1 MSYKIVQ
8 FVLAGGVANAGTVNV
23 PYPVD
28 CDAGAFK
35 GAFGHRM
42 NVDGGSLLN
51 APADFTLTFNQANI
65 TVTNLSGV
73 AWAAGQKLYIEAQT
87 VGADALAGV
96 KRTILAA
103 LAYVNLGA
111 PIALSAAG
119 IAAAQTPAGAGNLV
133 LAATALDVPR
143 NITETGVAGT
153 IAHNLTVTGKD
164 EYGNTLIE
172 TITGAVGATIV
183 AGKKAFKSITSIAVS
198 GGTTGTVSV
207 GWGNV
212 LGLPFFL
219 QDGDFLLKEMQD
231 DAPAVAGTFV
241 NADQAKPTATTG
253 DVRGT
258 YTPNAAA
265 DGLKAFRLV
274 VTVTDPTYL
283 GLAQFAG

>member
-1 MSYKIVQ
+1 MTYKIVQ
-8 FVLAGGVANAGTVNV
+8 FTLAAGVANAASVNV
-23 PYPVD
+23 PYPTD
-28 CDAGAFK
+28 TDAGTFK

-42 NVDGGSLLN
+42 NVDGGALLN
-51 APADFTLTFNQANI
+51 SPADFTLAFNSGSIA
-65 TVTNLSGV
+65 VTNLSGV
-73 AWAAGQKLYIEAQT
+73 AWAAGQKLYIEAQQ
-87 VGADALAGV
+87 VGTDYLAGV

-103 LAYVNLGA
+103 LAYVNIGA
-111 PIALSAAG
+111 PIAASAAG
-119 IAAAQTPAGAGNLV
+119 IAAAQTPTVAGNLA
-133 LAATALDVPR
+133 LAAIALDVPR

-153 IAHNLTVTGKD
+153 VAHTLTVTGKD

-172 TITGAVGATIV
+172 TITGAVGATTV
-183 AGKKAFKSITSIAVS
+183 AGKKAFKYITSIAVS
-198 GGTTGTVSV
+198 GGTTAAISV
-207 GWGNV
+207 GWGNA

-219 QDGDFLLKEMQD
+219 QDNDFLLKEMQD
-231 DAPAVAGTFV
+231 DAPAVAGVFA
-241 NADQAKPTATTG
+241 NGDQTKPSAVTG